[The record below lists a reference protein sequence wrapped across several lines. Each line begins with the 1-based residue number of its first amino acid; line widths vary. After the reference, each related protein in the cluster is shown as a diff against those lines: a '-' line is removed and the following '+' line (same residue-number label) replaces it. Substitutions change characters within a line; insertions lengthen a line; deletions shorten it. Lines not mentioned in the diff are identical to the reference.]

1 MRVVAELASNR
12 LVRVQH
18 QDPTVGA
25 LSTVNGQFVVPIP
38 EGAAVTLAPASYLTP
53 QNAGSVPGQA
63 AAALLARYPM
73 YSNIAFNYLLEA
85 SDVAALD
92 LAATGPSG
100 EITRAMVGRGAGVST
115 GIAPNSTVIL
125 PINNVA
131 AGPPRPGCLVTDT
144 IDIGP
149 ATGGAGAEEALLW
162 WSIADFST
170 SEDVLHGYGT
180 TAGLNA
186 PTLRSL
192 VETSQTPAGLTVS
205 VSNDDGA
212 TWFTAPRL
220 TPVNLGVFDT
230 DVRVAF
236 VNTSPNRVYLLAF
249 AVLF

>member
-12 LVRVQH
+12 LIRTQP
-18 QDPTVGA
+18 DPTVGA
-25 LSTVNGQFVVPIP
+25 TSTVNGQFVVPIP
-38 EGAAVTLAPASYLTP
+38 EGAAVTLTPTSYLTP

-73 YSNIAFNYLLEA
+73 YANVAFNYLLEA

-92 LAATGPSG
+92 LGATGPG
-100 EITRAMVGRGAGVST
+100 GIITRAMVGRGAGVGT

-125 PINNVA
+125 PLNNVA
-131 AGPPRPGCLVTDT
+131 AGPPRPGCLVTDM

-149 ATGGAGAEEALLW
+149 ATGGAGAEEVLLW
-162 WSIADFST
+162 WKVASFAT
-170 SEDVLHGYGT
+170 SEDTLHGFGP
-180 TAGLNA
+180 TAGANA
-186 PTLRSL
+186 PVLRSL
-192 VETSQTPAGLTVS
+192 VETSQTPAGLLVS

-220 TPVNLGVFDT
+220 TPVDLGVFDT
-230 DVRVAF
+230 RVRVAF
-236 VNTSPNRVYLLAF
+236 TNLSANRVYLLGF

>member
-1 MRVVAELASNR
+1 V
-12 LVRVQH
+12 
-18 QDPTVGA
+18 
-25 LSTVNGQFVVPIP
+25 P
-38 EGAAVTLAPASYLTP
+38 EGASVTLSPTSYLTP

-73 YSNIAFNYLLEA
+73 YANVAFNYLLEA

-92 LAATGPSG
+92 LTATGPSG
-100 EITRAMVGRGAGVST
+100 VITRAMVGRGAGLST

-125 PINNVA
+125 PINNSTG
-131 AGPPRPGCLVTDT
+131 GPPRPGCLVTDT

-149 ATGGAGAEEALLW
+149 ATGGAGAEEVLLW
-162 WSIADFST
+162 WKVATFST
-170 SEDVLHGYGT
+170 GEDVLHGYGT
-180 TAGLNA
+180 TLGVNA
-186 PTLRSL
+186 PALRSL
-192 VETSQTPAGLTVS
+192 DETSQTPTGFLVS

-230 DVRVAF
+230 RVRVAF
-236 VNTSPNRVYLLAF
+236 TNTSANRVYLLGF

>member
-1 MRVVAELASNR
+1 MRVIAELASNR
-12 LVRVQH
+12 LVRTQS
-18 QDPTVGA
+18 DPPVGNGV
-25 LSTVNGQFVVPIP
+25 TVNGQFVVPIP
-38 EGAAVTLAPASYLTP
+38 EGASVTLTPASYLTP

-73 YSNIAFNYLLEA
+73 YAHVAFNYLLEA
-85 SDVAALD
+85 GDVAALD

-100 EITRAMVGRGAGVST
+100 VISRAMTGRGAGVGT

-125 PINNVA
+125 PQNNTTG
-131 AGPPRPGCLVTDT
+131 GPARPGCLVTDT

-149 ATGGAGAEEALLW
+149 ATGGAGAEEVLLW
-162 WSIADFST
+162 WKVADFVT
-170 SEDVLHGYGT
+170 SEDTLHGYGPT
-180 TAGLNA
+180 VGLNI
-186 PTLRSL
+186 PVHRDLT
-192 VETSQTPAGLTVS
+192 ETSQTPAGLTVS

>member
-1 MRVVAELASNR
+1 MRVIAELASNR
-12 LVRVQH
+12 LIRTQP
-18 QDPTVGA
+18 DPPVGSGTT
-25 LSTVNGQFVVPIP
+25 LNGQFVVPVP
-38 EGAAVTLAPASYLTP
+38 EGAAVTLTPTSYLTP

-73 YSNIAFNYLLEA
+73 YANVAFNYLLEA

-100 EITRAMVGRGAGVST
+100 VISRAMVGRGAGLST

-125 PINNVA
+125 PQNNTTG
-131 AGPPRPGCLVTDT
+131 GPPRPGCLVTDM

-149 ATGGAGAEEALLW
+149 ATGGAGAEEVLLW
-162 WSIADFST
+162 WKVASFT
-170 SEDVLHGYGT
+170 TGEDTLHGYGM
-180 TAGLNA
+180 TAGVDTPVLR
-186 PTLRSL
+186 TLG
-192 VETSQTPAGLTVS
+192 ETSQAPAGLTVS

-212 TWFTAPRL
+212 TWFTASRL

-230 DVRVAF
+230 RVRVAF
-236 VNTSPNRVYLLAF
+236 VNTSSNRVYLLAF

>member
-12 LVRVQH
+12 LVRTQP
-18 QDPTVGA
+18 DPAVG
-25 LSTVNGQFVVPIP
+25 SGTTVNGQFVVPVP
-38 EGAAVTLAPASYLTP
+38 EGAAVTLTPTSYLTP

-73 YSNIAFNYLLEA
+73 YANVAFNYLLEA

-92 LAATGPSG
+92 LAATGPAG
-100 EITRAMVGRGAGVST
+100 IITRAMVGRGAGLST

-125 PINNVA
+125 PINNA
-131 AGPPRPGCLVTDT
+131 TGGPPRPGCLVTDT

-149 ATGGAGAEEALLW
+149 ATGGAGAEEVLLW
-162 WSIADFST
+162 WKVADFST
-170 SEDVLHGYGT
+170 SEDTLHGFGP
-180 TAGLNA
+180 TAGVNSPALR
-186 PTLRSL
+186 TLT
-192 VETSQTPAGLTVS
+192 ETSQTPAGFLVS

-230 DVRVAF
+230 RVRVAF
-236 VNTSPNRVYLLAF
+236 TNVSANRVYLLGF

>member
-1 MRVVAELASNR
+1 MRVVADLASNR
-12 LVRVQH
+12 LVRTQP
-18 QDPTVGA
+18 DPTVG
-25 LSTVNGQFVVPIP
+25 SGTTVNGQFVVPVP
-38 EGAAVTLAPASYLTP
+38 EGAAVTVAPSSYLTP

-73 YSNIAFNYLLEA
+73 YANVAFNYLLEA

-92 LAATGPSG
+92 LTATGPG
-100 EITRAMVGRGAGVST
+100 GVITRAMVGRGAGLST

-125 PINNVA
+125 PQNNA
-131 AGPPRPGCLVTDT
+131 TGGPPRPGCLVTDT

-162 WSIADFST
+162 WKVASFST
-170 SEDVLHGYGT
+170 SEDTLHGFGPT
-180 TAGLNA
+180 TGANT
-186 PTLRSL
+186 PSRRTLS
-192 VETSQTPAGLTVS
+192 ETSQTPVGLTVS
-205 VSNDDGA
+205 VSNDDGV

-230 DVRVAF
+230 RVRVAF
-236 VNTSPNRVYLLAF
+236 TNTSANRVYLLAF

>member
-12 LVRVQH
+12 LVRTQP
-18 QDPTVGA
+18 DPSVGA
-25 LSTVNGQFVVPIP
+25 STAMNGQFVVPVP
-38 EGAAVTLAPASYLTP
+38 EGAAVTLTPTSYLTP

-73 YSNIAFNYLLEA
+73 YANVAFNYLLEA

-92 LAATGPSG
+92 LSATGPG
-100 EITRAMVGRGAGVST
+100 GIITRAMVGRGAGLST

-125 PINNVA
+125 PVNNSTG
-131 AGPPRPGCLVTDT
+131 GPPRPGCLVTDT

-149 ATGGAGAEEALLW
+149 VTGGAGAEEALLW
-162 WSIADFST
+162 WKVASFST
-170 SEDVLHGYGT
+170 SEDTLHGFG
-180 TAGLNA
+180 
-186 PTLRSL
+186 PTVGANSPVIRSMS
-192 VETSQTPAGLTVS
+192 ETSQTPAGFFVL

-212 TWFTAPRL
+212 TWFAAPRL

-230 DVRVAF
+230 RVRVAF
-236 VNTSPNRVYLLAF
+236 VNTSANRVYLLGF

>member
-1 MRVVAELASNR
+1 MRVVAEIASNR
-12 LVRVQH
+12 LVRTQP
-18 QDPTVGA
+18 DPSVG
-25 LSTVNGQFVVPIP
+25 SGTTVNGQFVVPVP
-38 EGAAVTLAPASYLTP
+38 EGAVVTLTPTSYLTP

-73 YSNIAFNYLLEA
+73 YANAVFNFLLEA

-92 LAATGPSG
+92 LTATGPGGVIS
-100 EITRAMVGRGAGVST
+100 RAMVGRGAGLGT

-125 PINNVA
+125 PTNNSTG
-131 AGPPRPGCLVTDT
+131 GPPRPGCLVTDT

-162 WSIADFST
+162 WKVASFTT
-170 SEDVLHGYGT
+170 SEDILHGFG
-180 TAGLNA
+180 
-186 PTLRSL
+186 PTVGSNSPVIRSMS
-192 VETSQTPAGLTVS
+192 ETSQTPAGFLVS

-230 DVRVAF
+230 RVRVAF
-236 VNTSPNRVYLLAF
+236 TNTSANRFYLLGF
-249 AVLF
+249 VVLF